1 MANIESEAVDFEPE
15 EDDLMD
21 EEGTAVDAADVS
33 PRAGHTRLRSAIAG
47 ANGESATQKKT
58 KGRGFREAKDSD
70 RQRRLSSRDY
80 DSLGSDGGAGPQRSI
95 EGWIILVSGLH
106 EEAQDDDLMNAF
118 GDFGEIK
125 NLHLNLD
132 RRTGF
137 VKGYAL
143 IEYEKSEE
151 AQKAISAMNGA
162 ELLTRNVSVDWAFSS
177 GPSGSFRGQN
187 LRYGRSQ
194 RSRSPR
200 RRY

>member
-21 EEGTAVDAADVS
+21 EDGTAIDGADVS
-33 PRAGHTRLRSAIAG
+33 PRAGHPRLKSAIAG
-47 ANGESATQKKT
+47 ANGESAKKT
-58 KGRGFREAKDSD
+58 KGRGFREEKDSD
-70 RQRRLSSRDY
+70 RQRRLSSRDFE
-80 DSLGSDGGAGPQRSI
+80 SLGSDGGRGPQRSI
-95 EGWIILVSGLH
+95 EGWIILVSGVH
-106 EEAQDDDLMNAF
+106 EEAQEDDLTNAF

-143 IEYEKSEE
+143 IEYEKYEE

-162 ELLTRNVSVDWAFSS
+162 ELLTQNVSVDWAFSR
-177 GPSGSFRGQN
+177 GPSAESYRRKN
-187 LRYGRSQ
+187 SRSGRSQ